1 MSRSPSK
8 PLQHISPK
16 YDNNNFNKEQ
26 LFNDVKIINII
37 YPYQLR
43 HFRNDSWFCTSL
55 FHCPWC
61 ERGLIIS
68 YIYMCMIRTVLLLA
82 MQMVCFKFPW
92 NTSETNASC
101 QEFILLVLRL
111 HVSLYC
117 IIKVCLLPI
126 ELCWNVDGKSH

>member
-1 MSRSPSK
+1 MMLKSS
-8 PLQHISPK
+8 IS
-16 YDNNNFNKEQ
+16 FT
-26 LFNDVKIINII
+26 LINLVI
-37 YPYQLR
+37 
-43 HFRNDSWFCTSL
+43 FRNDSWFRTSL

-111 HVSLYC
+111 DVSLYC

-126 ELCWNVDGKSH
+126 ELCWNVDGKSQCLYSQCISLCQCIKTHTSVSH